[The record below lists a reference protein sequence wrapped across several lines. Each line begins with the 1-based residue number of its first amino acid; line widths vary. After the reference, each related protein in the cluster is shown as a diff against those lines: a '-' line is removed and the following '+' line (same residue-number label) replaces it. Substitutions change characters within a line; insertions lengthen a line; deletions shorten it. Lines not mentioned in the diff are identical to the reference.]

1 MILSQSKSKLQS
13 SKLTAEI
20 SLMKF
25 TSFTSP
31 PGFGDKATLHPG
43 LTDENALL
51 QQEDMQASQR
61 KAMYNCYA
69 RKVSTSVAFNAKIFL
84 LDECRPKSETRHEE
98 FKGQSCFIISFFI
111 KQILI
116 KQTLE

>member
-31 PGFGDKATLHPG
+31 PGFEDKVTLHPG
-43 LTDENALL
+43 LTDENTLP
-51 QQEDMQASQR
+51 QEEDTQASQR
-61 KAMYNCYA
+61 KTMYNCYA
-69 RKVSTSVAFNAKIFL
+69 RKASTSVAFNAKIFL